1 MSYITRDPGS
11 EASQSSPLFLAE
23 GPWPE
28 LTSTSVSSSA
38 KWESN
43 IQAGSVKG
51 LNLFSYV
58 ALAFAQPMAWKRQVL
73 HRPGCPVALI
83 ASQYPTAAT
92 FMEHWK
98 RKQMR
103 LNYRWD
109 LTGFEEEEVS
119 GCVCPTQTPPLPS
132 PLAHVDAP
140 GPDWSLIPGAAPVAP
155 PLMALVFLSCQGNR
169 FPSTSVFCLHAPKD
183 ITPTSV
189 GSGAGQG
196 SPC

>member
-1 MSYITRDPGS
+1 MSNITRDPGS
-11 EASQSSPLFLAE
+11 EASQSSPLCLAE
-23 GPWPE
+23 GPWPKF
-28 LTSTSVSSSA
+28 TSTSVSSSA

-43 IQAGSVKG
+43 IQAGSVRG

-58 ALAFAQPMAWKRQVL
+58 ALAFAQPVPWKRQVL
-73 HRPGCPVALI
+73 HRPGCPVTLI

-119 GCVCPTQTPPLPS
+119 GCVRPTQAPLCHLLWLTWTPQVPTGPRSQARLLWLLRSSLWYSLVARATVFHLP
-132 PLAHVDAP
+132 
-140 GPDWSLIPGAAPVAP
+140 
-155 PLMALVFLSCQGNR
+155 VF
-169 FPSTSVFCLHAPKD
+169 SVSMLPK
-183 ITPTSV
+183 T
-189 GSGAGQG
+189 
-196 SPC
+196 